1 MRSTLLAMAKEA
13 HRAGRVAAAED
24 LYKQVCDQVPADAAE
39 AHQWW
44 AFKYDSELNGIGV
57 HADFA
62 AVNVN
67 SWITPDEANLDKEHG
82 GLLIRNKPAPL
93 DWKFEKYNNVETG
106 EIRTFLLDAHAP
118 SVTVPYRANRAV
130 IFNFD
135 PFHETDR
142 IAFRE
147 GYQNRRIHITL
158 LYGLREHAAAGDP
171 GRGLRP
177 AVPEVAATPPRSS
190 SDR

>member
-24 LYKQVCDQVPADAAE
+24 LYKQVCDQVPADAAQ

-67 SWITPDEANLDKEHG
+67 FWITPDEANLDKEHG
-82 GLLIRNKPAPL
+82 GLVIRDKPAPL
-93 DWKFEKYNNVETG
+93 DWTFEKYDNVEAS
-106 EIRTFLLDAHAP
+106 EIRTFLSDAGARCQ
-118 SVTVPYRANRAV
+118 TGPYRANRAV
-130 IFNFD
+130 IFD
-135 PFHETDR
+135 SDLFHETDR

-147 GYQNRRIHITL
+147 GYENRRINITL

-171 GRGLRP
+171 GRGSHTVL
-177 AVPEVAATPPRSS
+177 AEPRSS